1 MYEENV
7 EELVEDIIKV
17 FITAKDGVK
26 KPNTKF
32 TKKPKVPKI
41 LVTDCSDY
49 DIKYLFEETS
59 AEEPPASFRSETDV
73 SKDYL
78 QTGNEFEA
86 EPTELMPET
95 FLSYLSSCKNL
106 IGDIATYSEERLS
119 ADQWIQQFDRN
130 RHASDG

>member
-17 FITAKDGVK
+17 FITAKDGTK
-26 KPNTKF
+26 KPTAKF

-41 LVTDCSDY
+41 LVTDHSDY
-49 DIKYLFEETS
+49 DIKYLFDEEPP
-59 AEEPPASFRSETDV
+59 EEPPALVNFDV
-73 SKDYL
+73 AKDYL

-106 IGDIATYSEERLS
+106 ICDIATYSEERLS

-130 RHASDG
+130 RHASDV

>member
-17 FITAKDGVK
+17 FITAKDGTK
-26 KPNTKF
+26 KPTAKF
-32 TKKPKVPKI
+32 PAKKPKVPKI
-41 LVTDCSDY
+41 LVTDHSDY
-49 DIKYLFEETS
+49 DIKYLFEEPS
-59 AEEPPASFRSETDV
+59 AEEPPAPETDV
-73 SKDYL
+73 AKDYL

-106 IGDIATYSEERLS
+106 IGDIATISEERLS
-119 ADQWIQQFDRN
+119 ADQWIQQFDRD
-130 RHASDG
+130 RHVGDV

>member
-17 FITAKDGVK
+17 FITAKDGTK
-26 KPNTKF
+26 KPTAKF

-41 LVTDCSDY
+41 LVTDHSDY
-49 DIKYLFEETS
+49 DIKYLFDEEPP
-59 AEEPPASFRSETDV
+59 EEPPALVNSDV
-73 SKDYL
+73 AKDYL

>member
-17 FITAKDGVK
+17 FITAKDGTK
-26 KPNTKF
+26 KPTAKF

-41 LVTDCSDY
+41 LVTDHSDY
-49 DIKYLFEETS
+49 DIKYLFDEEPP
-59 AEEPPASFRSETDV
+59 EEPPALVNFDV
-73 SKDYL
+73 AKDYL